1 MYIKKETNDRVSPEY
16 FKFKE
21 NMDNIISYILNP
33 TLIPPSKRVNK
44 TNWFNF
50 YIYDKKDI
58 RKLLISLSN
67 LF

>member
-44 TNWFNF
+44 TN
-50 YIYDKKDI
+50 
-58 RKLLISLSN
+58 
-67 LF
+67 